1 MGISE
6 RYNRPNQSF
15 VPVDPTYLGASDYGI
30 FSFNGFA
37 TGYSYADFLLGIPNY
52 TVNSTRAPN
61 SYERWVDTGAYFQ
74 DDFHIL
80 PKLTINVGLRWEFQQ
95 APTST
100 RDFRA
105 TIDLKNGIVVVP
117 TAAQE

>member
-1 MGISE
+1 SISEAFELLDNFTVVKGRHTLKMGISE

-15 VPVDPTYLGASDYGI
+15 IPVDPTYSGASDYGI

-52 TVNSTRAPN
+52 TVNSTRSPN

-80 PKLTINVGLRWEFQQ
+80 PKLT
-95 APTST
+95 
-100 RDFRA
+100 
-105 TIDLKNGIVVVP
+105 
-117 TAAQE
+117 